1 MRIKE
6 LITKL
11 KSFWLSKKILL
22 VSAKCFNLVV
32 SNSSQSSPP
41 FCVDQF
47 IASTFPPSSP
57 PPLLPRQPPGI
68 WTFWRWVLSNCHTR
82 DQNCVQMLRA
92 TAGFD
97 GLFFSFFFFFTW
109 GRISNRDFLV
119 NLFFWAICT
128 QKDQRTFLFS
138 CKLLFCGLVY

>member
-11 KSFWLSKKILL
+11 KKLLIVKKILL

-32 SNSSQSSPP
+32 SNSSQSSPS

-47 IASTFPPSSP
+47 IASTFPPFSP

-68 WTFWRWVLSNCHTR
+68 
-82 DQNCVQMLRA
+82 
-92 TAGFD
+92 
-97 GLFFSFFFFFTW
+97 
-109 GRISNRDFLV
+109 
-119 NLFFWAICT
+119 
-128 QKDQRTFLFS
+128 
-138 CKLLFCGLVY
+138 